1 MARMVF
7 AVLAVCVAGFHLG
20 VILGAPW
27 GALTMGGRWPGVL
40 PPAARVL
47 SALSG
52 GLVLGMAAVVWR
64 GRPRAA
70 MWAVAALA
78 GLAVLANA
86 ATPSPAERA
95 LWLPVTLVMLAAAF
109 GTAVRGRGRA
119 GSVDPAGGQ
128 R

>member
-7 AVLAVCVAGFHLG
+7 AVLAVCVAGFHIG

-64 GRPRAA
+64 GRPRVGYVGGRCAGRFGGA
-70 MWAVAALA
+70 GQCGDAITGGARAVAACHA
-78 GLAVLANA
+78 GH
-86 ATPSPAERA
+86 
-95 LWLPVTLVMLAAAF
+95 
-109 GTAVRGRGRA
+109 
-119 GSVDPAGGQ
+119 AGGGI
-128 R
+128 RDCGEGTRARGFG

>member
-1 MARMVF
+1 MKLLSLGWVSRMAIVLNLVGTLMIVLM
-7 AVLAVCVAGFHLG
+7 AVLV
-20 VILGAPW
+20 
-27 GALTMGGRWPGVL
+27 
-40 PPAARVL
+40 
-47 SALSG
+47 
-52 GLVLGMAAVVWR
+52 
-64 GRPRAA
+64 
-70 MWAVAALA
+70 
-78 GLAVLANA
+78 NA